1 MNNSWNWAGRY
12 VAVIVVT
19 LILAAA
25 LGSMDLFEKTAVFS
39 GKLNAAHLVRFLG
52 YATALSAFWLLAQ
65 RAEIFLRQ
73 RQGRWSFLRHFM
85 LPVASLIFVA
95 AAYSVL
101 LLVLKPFLEGSL
113 HNIYN
118 WFFIIAILA
127 VAGWLVM
134 AVLNQSTPLTEAFT
148 SAGNSNGK
156 VCPSCGAGSE
166 AEARFCKSCGHDLAV
181 PG

>member
-1 MNNSWNWAGRY
+1 MSNSWNWAGRY
-12 VAVIVVT
+12 LAVIVVT

-25 LGSMDLFEKTAVFS
+25 LGGMDLFQKTSLFS
-39 GKLNAAHLVRFLG
+39 GKLTAAHMVRFLG
-52 YATALSAFWLLAQ
+52 FASSMTAFWLLAQ
-65 RAEIFLRQ
+65 RSSIALRQ
-73 RQGRWSFLRHFM
+73 QGGRWSFLRHFM
-85 LPVASLIFVA
+85 LPVASMICVA
-95 AAYSVL
+95 AAYSIL

-113 HNIYN
+113 HNAYN

-134 AVLNQSTPLTEAFT
+134 AVLNQSSSLTEAFT
-148 SAGNSNGK
+148 TSGNGDGK
-156 VCPSCGAGSE
+156 ACPACGAGCE